1 MNLEYTSQWFILE
14 LRLTH
19 NDIEGVRYSLR
30 VYYIPSSENILQ
42 RTKEVNYAIDA
53 IKSCDPFA
61 VGSRYRNEVKHALED
76 VGWSGKVN
84 LEHDSK
90 RYIDG
95 IFNDVGLV
103 VQLGHKGAATSYFL
117 NLEYMYVTGKI
128 NSAIFV
134 TQTKDHAV
142 KRYQRSNPESNSD
155 GNYCTMDRI
164 ISDFE
169 LFSNFLTCPIC
180 IIAIE

>member
-1 MNLEYTSQWFILE
+1 MKVEYLPNS
-14 LRLTH
+14 
-19 NDIEGVRYSLR
+19 D
-30 VYYIPSSENILQ
+30 NILLGMD
-42 RTKEVNYAIDA
+42 EVEAARKAIQN
-53 IKSCDPFA
+53 CNPFA
-61 VGSRYRNEVKHALED
+61 TGASYRNSIKQAFED

-103 VQLGHKGAATSYFL
+103 VQLGNKGAATSYFL
-117 NLEYMYVTGKI
+117 NLEYMFVRGKI

-134 TQTKDHAV
+134 TQTKGHAIN
-142 KRYQRSNPESNSD
+142 RYQMSHPDSNSD

-164 ISDFE
+164 VGDLE
-169 LFSNFLTCPIC
+169 LFSSFLTCPVC
-180 IIAIE
+180 VIAIDG